1 MTQKITIPH
10 LLAMKRA
17 GEKIVGIVVWDY
29 QLAVIA
35 DRAGVEIISVGDS
48 VGVNLWG
55 HDNPLA
61 VTLEQMITVT
71 QAARRGTQRA
81 LLSCDF
87 PYGPLQHSTDVALEA
102 GIRLIKETGVDMI
115 KLDGAAAFPD
125 TVAALTHAGIPI
137 WAQFGITPQTALHYG
152 IPYSAQ
158 SEAGAQVPAELQDRL
173 IDEARTLEAAGAA
186 MLDFTNSGP
195 IVGAAVAAAVSI
207 PVIGGFGGG
216 PWLDG
221 RIRMAHAAIGYGAR
235 HLDEQIDTYANVA
248 KIAHQAIA
256 ELSAD
261 IRASRQIR
269 GARAAKK

>member
-1 MTQKITIPH
+1 MARKMTIPH
-10 LLAMKRA
+10 LQAMKRA

-29 QLAVIA
+29 QMAMIA
-35 DRAGVEIISVGDS
+35 DRAGVDIISVGDS
-48 VGVNLWG
+48 VGINLWG

-61 VTLEQMITVT
+61 VTLEQMITVAE
-71 QAARRGTQRA
+71 AARRGTERA

-87 PYGPLQHSTDVALEA
+87 PYGPLQHSTDAALAA
-102 GIRLIKETGVDMI
+102 GIRLVKETGVDMI

-125 TVAALTHAGIPI
+125 TVTAMTQAGIPI

-152 IPYSAQ
+152 IPYRAQ
-158 SEAGAQVPAELQDRL
+158 SDAGAEVPAELEDRL
-173 IDEARTLEAAGAA
+173 VDEARTLEAAGAA

-221 RIRMAHAAIGYGAR
+221 RVRLAHTAIGYAEKWI
-235 HLDEQIDTYANVA
+235 DSKTDTYVNTA
-248 KIAHQAIA
+248 KAALDAFAALIA
-256 ELSAD
+256 D
-261 IRASRQIR
+261 TRAGRQIK
-269 GARAAKK
+269 G

>member
-1 MTQKITIPH
+1 M
-10 LLAMKRA
+10 
-17 GEKIVGIVVWDY
+17 
-29 QLAVIA
+29 IA
-35 DRAGVEIISVGDS
+35 DRAGVDIISVGDS

-55 HDNPLA
+55 HANPLA
-61 VTLEQMITVT
+61 VTLEQMITVA

-87 PYGPLQHSTDVALEA
+87 PYGPLQHSTDAALEA
-102 GIRLIKETGVDMI
+102 GIRLVKETGVDMI

-125 TVAALTHAGIPI
+125 TVAALTQAGIPI
-137 WAQFGITPQTALHYG
+137 WAQFGVTPQTALHYG

-158 SEAGAQVPAELQDRL
+158 SEAGAEVPAELQDRL
-173 IDEARTLEAAGAA
+173 VDEARTLEAAGAA

-221 RIRMAHAAIGYGAR
+221 RVRMAHAAIGYGAR
-235 HLDEQIDTYANVA
+235 HLDEEIDTYANVA
-248 KIAHQAIA
+248 KITHQAIA

-261 IRASRQIR
+261 IRAGRQIR